1 MTYLPGQLHM
11 QNKKKIVL
19 ISDNLLSCSGVGTQS
34 RYLAMG
40 LADTGKYQICQLG
53 AAIRHDDY
61 TVRQVSPDIIVKP
74 IDGFGDKHLYRQML
88 ATERPDA
95 IVIFNDP
102 RFFMNLFE
110 VHDEFHQ
117 ICPIVYNHLWD
128 QCDYPPMYN
137 RNVYDSVDM
146 FMCINQPTYDFLKPV
161 YGDEKVR
168 WAPHALPKELFF
180 PISDTE
186 KVSRRNNLL
195 PGREDHFIVSWVNRN
210 AHRKRPADVMW
221 AFRMFLDKLQAE
233 EGHQKATL
241 IMHTDP
247 NDNEGPNLLHVLDLF
262 KLNDNVVFSRE
273 QLGFDDMRY
282 LYGISD
288 AVVNIS
294 YAEGF
299 GLGTLEAMMCAK
311 PIIAVKTGGMTRQV
325 VDINDGSQNGVA
337 LDVDCKKLV
346 GSQATPYIIEDMV
359 KVESVAEGYWKIYK
373 MGPAARKELGLK
385 AMRYAHQQ
393 FDMQTLIKTWDTALD
408 DVFENWKKR
417 RPSWT
422 KKVIR

>member
-1 MTYLPGQLHM
+1 M
-11 QNKKKIVL
+11 QKKKLVL

-34 RYLAMG
+34 RYLALG
-40 LADTGKYQICQLG
+40 LAATGKYQICQLG
-53 AAIRHDDY
+53 AAIKHDDY
-61 TVRQVSPDIIVKP
+61 TVRQVSPDIVVKP
-74 IDGFGDKHLYRQML
+74 IDGFGDKKLYRQLL

-95 IVIFNDP
+95 VIIFNDP

-117 ICPIVYNHLWD
+117 VCPIVYNHLCD
-128 QCDYPPMYN
+128 QCEHAPMYN
-137 RNVYDSVDM
+137 RNVYDCVDM
-146 FMCINQPTYDFLKPV
+146 FLCINQPTYEFLKPI

-168 WAPHALPKELFF
+168 WAPHALPKELFY
-180 PISDTE
+180 PISETE
-186 KVSRRNNLL
+186 KFTRRNNFL
-195 PGREDHFIVSWVNRN
+195 PDRHDHFVVTWVNRN
-210 AHRKRPADVMW
+210 AHRKRPGDVMW
-221 AFRMFLDKLQAE
+221 SFKMFLDKLQAE

-247 NDNEGPNLLHVLDLF
+247 NDNEGPNLLHILDLF

-273 QLGFDDMRY
+273 QLNFDDMRV
-282 LYGISD
+282 LYGMSD

-311 PIIAVKTGGMTRQV
+311 PIIAIKTGGLTRQV
-325 VDINDGSQNGVA
+325 VDINDGTENGVA
-337 LDVDCKKLV
+337 LDVECKKLV
-346 GSQATPYIIEDMV
+346 GSQATPYIVEDMV
-359 KVESVAEGYWKIYK
+359 KVESVAEAYWKLYK
-373 MGPAARKELGLK
+373 MGPEARKELGLK

-393 FDMQTLIKTWDTALD
+393 FDMPKLIETWDQALD
-408 DVFENWKKR
+408 DTFANWQKR
-417 RPSWT
+417 RARWT